1 MEKVPTVWFPVYEAQ
16 GNAGGLFEGGG
27 VVSERHRVLGL
38 IALLS

>member
-16 GNAGGLFEGGG
+16 GNAGGLFGGG

>member
-27 VVSERHRVLGL
+27 WFPRDTEF
-38 IALLS
+38 